1 MCRLIES
8 IKVING
14 HFENIYFHNLRL
26 NKARAD
32 LWNCRKEIDIAHEVA
47 VPPEFCKGLYKC
59 RILYSDEI
67 EKVEFVPYRLPE
79 IRSLKL
85 IIDDDIVYNYKF
97 EDRTRI
103 ASLFDQRHPCD
114 DILIIKNG
122 CLTDTSFCNVVL
134 YDGENYYTPST
145 RLLSG
150 AKRQLLL
157 AEKKVFE
164 KMIKAT
170 ELHKFQSIYLVN
182 AMIDLEDEVCIG
194 IKNVFY

>member
-157 AEKKVFE
+157 AEKRLLK
-164 KMIKAT
+164 K
-170 ELHKFQSIYLVN
+170 
-182 AMIDLEDEVCIG
+182 
-194 IKNVFY
+194 